1 MKATLV
7 GTMKQQFGQ
16 DLHCFFAIAACLR
29 LWPAVIEARLMLLL
43 MLSQLLMLPMPRMID
58 PLLKNQD
65 ARENATCNAISLGN
79 TLRTDVVAAALLF
92 DRSNTA

>member
-7 GTMKQQFGQ
+7 ATMMQQFGR
-16 DLHCFFAIAACLR
+16 DSHCFFAIAACLR
-29 LWPAVIEARLMLLL
+29 LLPAVIVARLMLLL
-43 MLSQLLMLPMPRMID
+43 MLTQLLMLTKLRTLD
-58 PLLKNQD
+58 RLLKNQD
-65 ARENATCNAISLGN
+65 AGGNAACNAISLGN